1 MPIKPPRTV
10 LSAAV
15 LSAAVAMP
23 LLIAPD
29 AGAVAGDPAKD
40 NTYAFTTRLVIG
52 EGDPQRACS
61 GTLVSGQWV
70 LTAKSC
76 FADTPGAGVDA
87 GKPKLKATAT
97 INGRTFDV
105 VELAPRAE
113 RDVVLAKLA
122 QRIPDVTPVSV
133 ATAAPTAGEQLRVTG
148 FGRTE
153 SEWVP
158 NQLRTSL
165 FSLGQVS
172 GSSLNLAPQSAGAA
186 ICQGDTGGPALR
198 PKPDGSVEIAAIS
211 SRSWQAGCLGTD
223 PAEKRADAISTGIH
237 DLAGWIART
246 TSTPMTAPMGLAA
259 GKFTATGQPDLIG
272 THPSGTLQLF
282 PGAGHHTAGQPVTI
296 GSGWGGM
303 SQLTPG
309 EFAGNKHS
317 DLLALDKDG
326 TLWAYPGTGKL
337 NGTQTLGNRVQIG
350 RSWQSMTLLAAGD
363 FTGHGNRDLLALDK
377 DGTLWAYP
385 GTGKLNGT
393 QTLGNRVQIGRSW
406 QSMTLLAAG
415 DFAGNGRS
423 DLIARDKDGTLWAY
437 PGTGKLNGT
446 QTLGNRVQIGRG
458 WQSMTLFTAGDFAG
472 TGHTDLVTRDTDG
485 AIWAYPGS
493 GKLNGMQT
501 LGNRIRMGLN

>member
-1 MPIKPPRTV
+1 MPAKTSRTA

-15 LSAAVAMP
+15 LSALALP
-23 LLIAPD
+23 LLLAPN

-40 NTYAFTTRLVIG
+40 ATYAFTTRLVIG

-76 FADTPGAGVDA
+76 FADAPGADVGA
-87 GKPKLKATAT
+87 GKPKLKTTAT
-97 INGRTFDV
+97 IDGRTLDV
-105 VELAPRAE
+105 IELAPRAE
-113 RDVVLAKLA
+113 RDVVLAKLS
-122 QRIPDVTPVSV
+122 QRVTGVTPARV
-133 ATAAPTAGEQLRVTG
+133 AATAPTAGEQLRVAG
-148 FGRTE
+148 FGRTGTK
-153 SEWVP
+153 WVP
-158 NQLRTSL
+158 NQLRTSA

-172 GSSLNLAPQSAGAA
+172 GSSLSLAPKSAGAA
-186 ICQGDTGGPALR
+186 VCQGDTGGPALR
-198 PKPDGSVEIAAIS
+198 SKQDGSAEVAAVS
-211 SRSWQAGCLGTD
+211 SRSWQGGCLGAD

-237 DLAGWIART
+237 DLAPWIART

-272 THPSGTLQLF
+272 IDPSGSLQLF

-317 DLLALDKDG
+317 DLIALDKDG

-337 NGTQTLGNRVQIG
+337 NGAQTLGNRVQIG
-350 RSWQSMTLLAAGD
+350 RSWQSITLLAAGD

-385 GTGKLNGT
+385 GTGKLNGA
-393 QTLGNRVQIGRSW
+393 QTLGNRVQIG
-406 QSMTLLAAG
+406 
-415 DFAGNGRS
+415 
-423 DLIARDKDGTLWAY
+423 
-437 PGTGKLNGT
+437 
-446 QTLGNRVQIGRG
+446 
-458 WQSMTLFTAGDFAG
+458 
-472 TGHTDLVTRDTDG
+472 
-485 AIWAYPGS
+485 
-493 GKLNGMQT
+493 
-501 LGNRIRMGLN
+501 